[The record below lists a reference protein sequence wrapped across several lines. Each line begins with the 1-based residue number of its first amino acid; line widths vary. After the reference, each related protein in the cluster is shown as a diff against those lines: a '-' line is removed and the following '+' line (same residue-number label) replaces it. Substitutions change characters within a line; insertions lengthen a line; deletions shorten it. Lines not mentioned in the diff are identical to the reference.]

1 MKTRF
6 VVPLLALMVAGGG
19 AAAGAARADDTTP
32 AATAPPTATTLRM
45 RGTIGKYD
53 AATRT
58 LSLMTADGT
67 LQMHLAPGARINHG
81 WRDVDESQ
89 LERLAGYRAAVR
101 YSESGGNKMAES
113 IHVFGKRER
122 REQ

>member
-1 MKTRF
+1 MKTRLF

-19 AAAGAARADDTTP
+19 AAARADDTTP
-32 AATAPPTATTLRM
+32 AATPPPTATTLRM

-67 LQMHLAPGARINHG
+67 LQMHLAQGARISHG

-89 LERLAGYRAAVR
+89 LEKLAGYRAAVR

-122 REQ
+122 TEQ